1 MNGLGSVVF
10 EFLVKPWTQGTGVI
24 KWILNSDTWR
34 KDRPSLSPNWTRLVF
49 SRCINWW
56 LNMDTY
62 SLRGEKLHVFPQT
75 YILTKLMNI
84 MCRFQL
90 IKWNIGPTFWYKA
103 INMVYCKIFNE
114 SLSQYLYNLWIN
126 CVTAFAF
133 ECQYKLGF
141 NLLLNSKYKCI
152 LRSIHSHL
160 NMSIFYFMAQ
170 FFFQFSKVMIG
181 SMHEVVCEPNVTLH
195 INHSSN
201 NRRPTNLL
209 NTLNNK

>member
-34 KDRPSLSPNWTRLVF
+34 KDRPSLSPNWTRLVL

-62 SLRGEKLHVFPQT
+62 SLRGGRGTTCISSDIYHHKVNEYHVQIPINQMKYWSDF
-75 YILTKLMNI
+75 
-84 MCRFQL
+84 L
-90 IKWNIGPTFWYKA
+90 IQSNKHGLLQD
-103 INMVYCKIFNE
+103 FNE

-133 ECQYKLGF
+133 ECQYKFGF
-141 NLLLNSKYKCI
+141 NLLLNSKYISI
-152 LRSIHSHL
+152 LRYIHSHL
-160 NMSIFYFMAQ
+160 NMSIFLFYGTI
-170 FFFQFSKVMIG
+170 FFSVFKSDDRQYARG
-181 SMHEVVCEPNVTLH
+181 CLWT
-195 INHSSN
+195 
-201 NRRPTNLL
+201 
-209 NTLNNK
+209 

>member
-34 KDRPSLSPNWTRLVF
+34 KDRPSLSPNWTRLVL

-103 INMVYCKIFNE
+103 INIVYCKILMRVWANTCITYE
-114 SLSQYLYNLWIN
+114 LIVLQH
-126 CVTAFAF
+126 
-133 ECQYKLGF
+133 
-141 NLLLNSKYKCI
+141 LLLNANINLDLIYFWI
-152 LRSIHSHL
+152 LNI
-160 NMSIFYFMAQ
+160 
-170 FFFQFSKVMIG
+170 
-181 SMHEVVCEPNVTLH
+181 
-195 INHSSN
+195 
-201 NRRPTNLL
+201 
-209 NTLNNK
+209 

>member
-34 KDRPSLSPNWTRLVF
+34 KDRPSLSPNWTRLVL

-62 SLRGEKLHVFPQT
+62 SLRGKKLHVFPQT

-152 LRSIHSHL
+152 LRYIHSHL
-160 NMSIFYFMAQ
+160 NMSIFLFYGTI
-170 FFFQFSKVMIG
+170 FFSVFKSDDWQYARG
-181 SMHEVVCEPNVTLH
+181 CLWT
-195 INHSSN
+195 
-201 NRRPTNLL
+201 
-209 NTLNNK
+209 

>member
-1 MNGLGSVVF
+1 MDTRNRCDKVNLKLGHLEKRQT
-10 EFLVKPWTQGTGVI
+10 EFVTKLDEVSIT
-24 KWILNSDTWR
+24 
-34 KDRPSLSPNWTRLVF
+34 
-49 SRCINWW
+49 RCINWW

-152 LRSIHSHL
+152 LCYIYSHL
-160 NMSIFYFMAQ
+160 NVSIFLFYGTI
-170 FFFQFSKVMIG
+170 FFSVFKSDDRQYARG
-181 SMHEVVCEPNVTLH
+181 CLWT
-195 INHSSN
+195 
-201 NRRPTNLL
+201 
-209 NTLNNK
+209 

>member
-1 MNGLGSVVF
+1 
-10 EFLVKPWTQGTGVI
+10 
-24 KWILNSDTWR
+24 
-34 KDRPSLSPNWTRLVF
+34 
-49 SRCINWW
+49 
-56 LNMDTY
+56 
-62 SLRGEKLHVFPQT
+62 
-75 YILTKLMNI
+75 MNI

-114 SLSQYLYNLWIN
+114 SLSQYLWIN

-152 LRSIHSHL
+152 LCYIHSHL

-170 FFFQFSKVMIG
+170 FFFFSFLKWWSAVCTRLFVNLTWRHISTSLVTTDVPPTSSTLSTTSKPRGKYYWGGG
-181 SMHEVVCEPNVTLH
+181 SITGEWRAFRFLTVQGPPHFWDKWH
-195 INHSSN
+195 IHAQTSIITDRCQGPLRWNASS
-201 NRRPTNLL
+201 
-209 NTLNNK
+209 KSHGSFKIFISEIFVYF